1 MNAVAIKV
9 ATTGVIA
16 MACTMSH
23 STYCLVGSEELS

>member
-16 MACTMSH
+16 MACTMSF
-23 STYCLVGSEELS
+23 STYRLVGSEELS